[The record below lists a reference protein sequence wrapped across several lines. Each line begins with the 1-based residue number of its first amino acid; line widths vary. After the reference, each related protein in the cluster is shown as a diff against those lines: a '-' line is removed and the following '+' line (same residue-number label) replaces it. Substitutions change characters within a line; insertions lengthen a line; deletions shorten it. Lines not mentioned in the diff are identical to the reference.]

1 MGHELCPEFNANGRA
16 PETAIKST
24 VIEMS
29 KGYLEI
35 AAEAII
41 EENQTLGVTQDVIS
55 SAHLMRAI
63 SSIEGS
69 IPVTSQANSL
79 LTRLGFQM
87 ALLKQ
92 KKWQGEP
99 CRIWVRRGVNLSEVE
114 MIQRLD
120 LSNFL

>member
-1 MGHELCPEFNANGRA
+1 
-16 PETAIKST
+16 
-24 VIEMS
+24 MS

-87 ALLKQ
+87 ALPKQ
-92 KKWQGEP
+92 KKWRP
-99 CRIWVRRGVNLSEVE
+99 PNLEK
-114 MIQRLD
+114 RLKK
-120 LSNFL
+120 LRQ

>member
-1 MGHELCPEFNANGRA
+1 
-16 PETAIKST
+16 
-24 VIEMS
+24 MS

-87 ALLKQ
+87 ALPKQ